1 MNYDFI
7 ITILDEHNESS
18 ILLAEK
24 LKPKEIIY
32 LYKKDEELKVL
43 NSLRQFYLN
52 KFPNCNF
59 SDEKLGK
66 DTISSIEEIIKRMKS
81 KNTAIC
87 LNQGNKK
94 DILIMYTLALKHNID
109 GFFLDIPK
117 EELLKLNLESVQC
130 EKCNFVD
137 LDVEDII
144 DSIGASI
151 VVDST
156 EISEINI
163 IETMTNYI
171 ASNLDLWKKYK
182 IRLSDNSVFIHDESN
197 PRSIK
202 IDKELLSREEVMLL
216 DKILNFL
223 EKNGQIKVKEL
234 EQCLK
239 VTFQNEFIKGFIFK
253 SGTWL
258 EVLTKNIIEEIKS
271 IDDIK
276 SGLLFLWN
284 DKESRVKNELDVVAI
299 KDSVLICVSCK
310 DSKKYDEVA
319 LNELNVY
326 SEQLGGEN
334 VIKILVATH
343 PPIKSSISK
352 RAKEMGINLVVF
364 DGNKKAFKEEL
375 EKIIIKL
382 TNSMKRISR

>member
-32 LYKKDEELKVL
+32 LYKKDEELKIL
-43 NSLRQFYLN
+43 NSLEQFYLN

-66 DTISSIEEIIKRMKS
+66 DTISSIEEIIKKIKS
-81 KNTAIC
+81 KNVAIC
-87 LNQGNKK
+87 LNQGDKK
-94 DILIMYTLALKHNID
+94 DILIMYTIALKHNID

-130 EKCNFVD
+130 KKCNFVD

-375 EKIIIKL
+375 EKIIK
-382 TNSMKRISR
+382 

>member
-81 KNTAIC
+81 KNIAIC

-163 IETMTNYI
+163 IENMTNYI

-202 IDKELLSREEVMLL
+202 IDKELLSREEVLLL

-276 SGLLFLWN
+276 SGVLFLWN

-299 KDSVLICVSCK
+299 KDSVLMCVSCK

-364 DGNKKAFKEEL
+364 DGNKKSFKEEL
-375 EKIIIKL
+375 EKIIK
-382 TNSMKRISR
+382 

>member
-66 DTISSIEEIIKRMKS
+66 DTISYIEEIIKRMKS

-87 LNQGNKK
+87 LNQGDKK

-117 EELLKLNLESVQC
+117 EELLKLNLESLQC

-375 EKIIIKL
+375 EKIIK
-382 TNSMKRISR
+382 

>member
-87 LNQGNKK
+87 LNQGDKK

-117 EELLKLNLESVQC
+117 EELLKLNLESVKC

-156 EISEINI
+156 EMSEINI

-202 IDKELLSREEVMLL
+202 IDKELLSKEEVVLL

-234 EQCLK
+234 DQCLK

-276 SGLLFLWN
+276 SGVLFLWN
-284 DKESRVKNELDVVAI
+284 DKESRIKNELDVVAI

-334 VIKILVATH
+334 VIKILVATN

-375 EKIIIKL
+375 EKIIK
-382 TNSMKRISR
+382 

>member
-163 IETMTNYI
+163 IENMTNYI

-202 IDKELLSREEVMLL
+202 IDKELLSREEVVLL

-364 DGNKKAFKEEL
+364 DGNKKSFKEEL
-375 EKIIIKL
+375 EKIIK
-382 TNSMKRISR
+382 

>member
-43 NSLRQFYLN
+43 NSLKQFYLN

-66 DTISSIEEIIKRMKS
+66 DTISSIEEIIKKIKS
-81 KNTAIC
+81 KNVAIC
-87 LNQGNKK
+87 LNQGDKK
-94 DILIMYTLALKHNID
+94 DILIMYTIALKHNID

-130 EKCNFVD
+130 KKCNFVD

-163 IETMTNYI
+163 VETMTNYI
-171 ASNLDLWKKYK
+171 ADNLDLWKKYK

-364 DGNKKAFKEEL
+364 DGNKKSFKEEL
-375 EKIIIKL
+375 EKIIK
-382 TNSMKRISR
+382 

>member
-24 LKPKEIIY
+24 LKPQEIIY

-81 KNTAIC
+81 KNTSIC
-87 LNQGNKK
+87 LNQGDKK

-163 IETMTNYI
+163 IENMTNYI

-375 EKIIIKL
+375 EKIIK
-382 TNSMKRISR
+382 

>member
-66 DTISSIEEIIKRMKS
+66 DIISSIEEIIKRMKS

-182 IRLSDNSVFIHDESN
+182 IRLGDNSVFIHDESN

-375 EKIIIKL
+375 EKIIK
-382 TNSMKRISR
+382 

>member
-144 DSIGASI
+144 NSIGASI

-197 PRSIK
+197 PRNIK
-202 IDKELLSREEVMLL
+202 IDKELLSREEVLLL

-223 EKNGQIKVKEL
+223 EENGQIKVKEL

-375 EKIIIKL
+375 EKIIK
-382 TNSMKRISR
+382 

>member
-81 KNTAIC
+81 KNIAIC

-94 DILIMYTLALKHNID
+94 DVLIMYTLALKHNID

-144 DSIGASI
+144 NSIGASI

-276 SGLLFLWN
+276 SGVLFLWN

-334 VIKILVATH
+334 VIKILVATQ

-375 EKIIIKL
+375 EKIIK
-382 TNSMKRISR
+382 

>member
-43 NSLRQFYLN
+43 NSLKQFYLN
-52 KFPNCNF
+52 KFPKCTFN
-59 SDEKLGK
+59 DEKLGK
-66 DTISSIEEIIKRMKS
+66 DTISSIEEIVKRMKS
-81 KNTAIC
+81 KNVAIC
-87 LNQGNKK
+87 LNQGDKK

-109 GFFLDIPK
+109 GFFIDIPK

-171 ASNLDLWKKYK
+171 ADNLDLWKKYK

-364 DGNKKAFKEEL
+364 DGNKKSFKEEL
-375 EKIIIKL
+375 EKIIK
-382 TNSMKRISR
+382 

>member
-32 LYKKDEELKVL
+32 LYKKDEELKIL
-43 NSLRQFYLN
+43 NSLEQFYLN

-66 DTISSIEEIIKRMKS
+66 DTISSIEEIIKKIKS
-81 KNTAIC
+81 KNVAIC
-87 LNQGNKK
+87 LNQGDKK
-94 DILIMYTLALKHNID
+94 DILIMYTIALKHNID

-130 EKCNFVD
+130 KKCNFVD

-334 VIKILVATH
+334 VIKILVATQ

-375 EKIIIKL
+375 EKIIK
-382 TNSMKRISR
+382 

>member
-87 LNQGNKK
+87 LNQGDKK

-117 EELLKLNLESVQC
+117 EELLKLNLESVKC

-156 EISEINI
+156 EMSEINI

-202 IDKELLSREEVMLL
+202 IDKELLSKEEVRLL
-216 DKILNFL
+216 NKILNFL
-223 EKNGQIKVKEL
+223 EKNGQIKLKEL
-234 EQCLK
+234 DQCLK

-276 SGLLFLWN
+276 SGVLFLWN
-284 DKESRVKNELDVVAI
+284 DKESRIKNELDVVAI

-334 VIKILVATH
+334 VIKILVATQ

-375 EKIIIKL
+375 EKIIK
-382 TNSMKRISR
+382 

>member
-163 IETMTNYI
+163 IENMTNYI

-364 DGNKKAFKEEL
+364 DGNKKSFKEEL
-375 EKIIIKL
+375 EKIIK
-382 TNSMKRISR
+382 

>member
-87 LNQGNKK
+87 LNQGDKK

-117 EELLKLNLESVQC
+117 EELLKLNLESVKC

-156 EISEINI
+156 EMSEINI

-202 IDKELLSREEVMLL
+202 IDKELLSKEEVVLL

-364 DGNKKAFKEEL
+364 DGNKKSFKEEL
-375 EKIIIKL
+375 EKIIK
-382 TNSMKRISR
+382 

>member
-94 DILIMYTLALKHNID
+94 DILIMYTLVLKHNID

-163 IETMTNYI
+163 IENMTNYI

-375 EKIIIKL
+375 EKIIK
-382 TNSMKRISR
+382 

>member
-87 LNQGNKK
+87 LNQGDKK

-182 IRLSDNSVFIHDESN
+182 IRLSDNSVFIHDGSN

-375 EKIIIKL
+375 EKIIK
-382 TNSMKRISR
+382 

>member
-66 DTISSIEEIIKRMKS
+66 DIISSIEEIIKRMKS

-234 EQCLK
+234 DQCLK

-343 PPIKSSISK
+343 SPIKSSISK

-375 EKIIIKL
+375 EKIIK
-382 TNSMKRISR
+382 

>member
-87 LNQGNKK
+87 LNQGDKK

-117 EELLKLNLESVQC
+117 EELLKLNLESVKC

-156 EISEINI
+156 EMSEINI

-202 IDKELLSREEVMLL
+202 IDKELLSKEEVVLL

-223 EKNGQIKVKEL
+223 EKNGQIKVKQPD
-234 EQCLK
+234 QCLK

-276 SGLLFLWN
+276 SGVLFLWN
-284 DKESRVKNELDVVAI
+284 DKESRIKNELDVVAI

-375 EKIIIKL
+375 EKIIK
-382 TNSMKRISR
+382 

>member
-223 EKNGQIKVKEL
+223 EKNSQIKVKEL

-375 EKIIIKL
+375 EKIIK
-382 TNSMKRISR
+382 

>member
-87 LNQGNKK
+87 LNQGDKK
-94 DILIMYTLALKHNID
+94 DVLIMYTLALKHNID

-117 EELLKLNLESVQC
+117 EELLKLNLESVKC

-156 EISEINI
+156 EMSEINI

-202 IDKELLSREEVMLL
+202 IDKELLSKEEVVLL

-223 EKNGQIKVKEL
+223 EKNGQIKEKEL
-234 EQCLK
+234 DQYLK

-276 SGLLFLWN
+276 SGVLFLWN
-284 DKESRVKNELDVVAI
+284 DKESRIKNELDVVAI

-334 VIKILVATH
+334 VIKILVATQ

-375 EKIIIKL
+375 EKIIK
-382 TNSMKRISR
+382 

>member
-59 SDEKLGK
+59 SDEKLRK

-87 LNQGNKK
+87 LNQGDKK

-156 EISEINI
+156 EISEINV

-171 ASNLDLWKKYK
+171 ADNLNLWKKYK

-197 PRSIK
+197 PRIIK

-364 DGNKKAFKEEL
+364 DGNKKSFKEEL
-375 EKIIIKL
+375 EKIIK
-382 TNSMKRISR
+382 

>member
-144 DSIGASI
+144 NSIGASI

-171 ASNLDLWKKYK
+171 ADNLDLWKKYK

-202 IDKELLSREEVMLL
+202 IDKELLSREEVLLL

-223 EKNGQIKVKEL
+223 EENGQIKVKEL

-375 EKIIIKL
+375 EKIIK
-382 TNSMKRISR
+382 

>member
-94 DILIMYTLALKHNID
+94 DILIMYTLVLKHNID

-163 IETMTNYI
+163 IENMTNYI

-202 IDKELLSREEVMLL
+202 IDKELLSREEVLLL

-276 SGLLFLWN
+276 SGVLFLWN

-364 DGNKKAFKEEL
+364 DGNKKSLKEEL
-375 EKIIIKL
+375 EKIIK
-382 TNSMKRISR
+382 

>member
-87 LNQGNKK
+87 LNQGDKK

-202 IDKELLSREEVMLL
+202 IDKELLSGEEVMLL

-276 SGLLFLWN
+276 SGVLFLWN

-334 VIKILVATH
+334 VIKILVATQ

-375 EKIIIKL
+375 EKIIK
-382 TNSMKRISR
+382 

>member
-94 DILIMYTLALKHNID
+94 DILIMYTLVLKHNID

-163 IETMTNYI
+163 IENMTNYI

-202 IDKELLSREEVMLL
+202 IDKELLSREEVLLL

-234 EQCLK
+234 EQYLK

-276 SGLLFLWN
+276 SGVLFLWN

-352 RAKEMGINLVVF
+352 RAKEMGINVVVF

-375 EKIIIKL
+375 EKIIK
-382 TNSMKRISR
+382 

>member
-66 DTISSIEEIIKRMKS
+66 NTISSIEEIIKRMKS

-87 LNQGNKK
+87 LNQGDKK

-117 EELLKLNLESVQC
+117 EELLKLNLESVKC

-156 EISEINI
+156 EMSEINI

-202 IDKELLSREEVMLL
+202 IDKELLSKEEVVLL

-234 EQCLK
+234 DQCLK

-276 SGLLFLWN
+276 SGVLFLWN
-284 DKESRVKNELDVVAI
+284 DKESRIKNELDVVAI

-334 VIKILVATH
+334 VIKILVATQ

-375 EKIIIKL
+375 EKIIK
-382 TNSMKRISR
+382 

>member
-87 LNQGNKK
+87 LNQGDKK

-117 EELLKLNLESVQC
+117 EELLKLNLESVKC

-156 EISEINI
+156 EMSEINI

-171 ASNLDLWKKYK
+171 ASNLDFWKKYK

-202 IDKELLSREEVMLL
+202 IDKELLSKEEVVLL

-234 EQCLK
+234 DQCLK

-276 SGLLFLWN
+276 SGVLFLWN
-284 DKESRVKNELDVVAI
+284 DKESRIKNELDVVAI

-334 VIKILVATH
+334 VIKILVATQ

-375 EKIIIKL
+375 EKIIK
-382 TNSMKRISR
+382 

>member
-66 DTISSIEEIIKRMKS
+66 DIISSIEEIIKRMKS

-87 LNQGNKK
+87 LNQGDKK

-117 EELLKLNLESVQC
+117 EELLKLNLESVKC

-156 EISEINI
+156 EMSEINI

-202 IDKELLSREEVMLL
+202 IDKELLSREEVVLL

-334 VIKILVATH
+334 VIKILVATQ

-375 EKIIIKL
+375 EKIIK
-382 TNSMKRISR
+382 

>member
-43 NSLRQFYLN
+43 NSLKQFYLN

-87 LNQGNKK
+87 LNQGDKK

-117 EELLKLNLESVQC
+117 EELLKLNLESVKC

-156 EISEINI
+156 EMSEINI

-276 SGLLFLWN
+276 SGVLFLWN
-284 DKESRVKNELDVVAI
+284 DKESRIKNELDVVAI

-352 RAKEMGINLVVF
+352 RAKEMGINLVIF

-375 EKIIIKL
+375 EKIIK
-382 TNSMKRISR
+382 

>member
-66 DTISSIEEIIKRMKS
+66 DIISSIEEIIKRMKS

-94 DILIMYTLALKHNID
+94 DILIMYTLALKRNID

-375 EKIIIKL
+375 EKIIK
-382 TNSMKRISR
+382 

>member
-66 DTISSIEEIIKRMKS
+66 NTISSIEEIIKRMKS

-202 IDKELLSREEVMLL
+202 IDKELLSREEVVLL

-375 EKIIIKL
+375 EKIIK
-382 TNSMKRISR
+382 

>member
-202 IDKELLSREEVMLL
+202 IDKELLSKEEVVLL

-234 EQCLK
+234 DQCLK

-375 EKIIIKL
+375 EKIIK
-382 TNSMKRISR
+382 

>member
-7 ITILDEHNESS
+7 ITILDKHNESS

-87 LNQGNKK
+87 LNQGDKK

-364 DGNKKAFKEEL
+364 DGNKKSFKEEL
-375 EKIIIKL
+375 EKIIK
-382 TNSMKRISR
+382 

>member
-202 IDKELLSREEVMLL
+202 IDKELLSREEVVLL

-364 DGNKKAFKEEL
+364 DGNKKSFKEEL
-375 EKIIIKL
+375 EKIIK
-382 TNSMKRISR
+382 

>member
-87 LNQGNKK
+87 LNQGDKK

-216 DKILNFL
+216 NKILNFL

-364 DGNKKAFKEEL
+364 DGNKKSFKEEL
-375 EKIIIKL
+375 EKIIK
-382 TNSMKRISR
+382 

>member
-182 IRLSDNSVFIHDESN
+182 IRLSDNSVFIHDGSN
-197 PRSIK
+197 LRSIK

-364 DGNKKAFKEEL
+364 DGNKKSFKEEL
-375 EKIIIKL
+375 EKIIK
-382 TNSMKRISR
+382 

>member
-81 KNTAIC
+81 KNIAIC

-94 DILIMYTLALKHNID
+94 DVLIMYTLALKHNID

-163 IETMTNYI
+163 IENMTNYI

-202 IDKELLSREEVMLL
+202 IDKELLSREEVLLL

-375 EKIIIKL
+375 EKIIK
-382 TNSMKRISR
+382 

>member
-87 LNQGNKK
+87 LNQGDKK

-117 EELLKLNLESVQC
+117 EELLKLNLESVKC

-156 EISEINI
+156 EMSEINI

-202 IDKELLSREEVMLL
+202 IDKELLSKEEVMLL
-216 DKILNFL
+216 NKILNFL

-234 EQCLK
+234 DQCLK

-276 SGLLFLWN
+276 SGVLFLWN
-284 DKESRVKNELDVVAI
+284 DKESRIKNELDVVAI

-334 VIKILVATH
+334 VIKILVATQ

-375 EKIIIKL
+375 EKIIK
-382 TNSMKRISR
+382 